1 MYIIVTC
8 IITFCLFLDCSLL
21 VSAALKAAISRNKE
35 NMFTPDGLD
44 HRLVWS
50 PFVPQEDEEEQDTCN
65 IVVTHGNDVEVFD
78 VHVVFKELP
87 SGIKYP
93 KSTLKKGVLTIKDA
107 HEKVCMHVL

>member
-1 MYIIVTC
+1 M
-8 IITFCLFLDCSLL
+8 
-21 VSAALKAAISRNKE
+21 ALKVAISRNKE

-78 VHVVFKELP
+78 VHVLFKELP

-93 KSTLKKGVLTIKDA
+93 KSALKKGILTIKDA
-107 HEKVCMHVL
+107 HEKVNRCKLHTVIRVNFVAKFLC